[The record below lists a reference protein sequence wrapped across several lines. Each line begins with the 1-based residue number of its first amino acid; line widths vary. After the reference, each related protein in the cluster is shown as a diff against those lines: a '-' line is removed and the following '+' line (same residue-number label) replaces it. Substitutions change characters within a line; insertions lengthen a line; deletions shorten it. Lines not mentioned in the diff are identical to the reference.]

1 MEKRPRHRPQRRY
14 LEAKRQIFIC
24 EVKACIHCGAE
35 LKVRR
40 NWHMRKTIQTLKGPL
55 FVAGRATMCTNAEC
69 THCGTRYYAGQVLK
83 LSLPSS
89 TYGLDVL
96 AYIGWRHEHDQRQ
109 LVEIQR
115 ELNQKGIEINER
127 NVGKL
132 YRQYLALLGASSEAI
147 RKKLDVIIEKHG
159 GLIFGVDALQPEGHG
174 SLLYVLYEIL
184 SGMVVSAIQL
194 EPPNEQDLT
203 EWLKTYQSYPVL
215 ASVSDG
221 EERIIAALRAVW
233 PSAPRQ
239 RCQEHFLGNLADE
252 VFPNDTEL
260 RKQMRVDLGGL
271 PKIDDFP
278 DDCSFFESNW
288 YCRSR

>member
-1 MEKRPRHRPQRRY
+1 MEKRARHRPERSY
-14 LEAKRQIFIC
+14 PEAKRLIFVSALDTC
-24 EVKACIHCGAE
+24 VHCGAE
-35 LKVRR
+35 LKLRP
-40 NWHMRKTIQTLKGPL
+40 NWHVRKTIQTMQGPL
-55 FVAGRATMCTNAEC
+55 FLAGRAKVCPNVEC
-69 THCGTRYYAGQVLK
+69 THGGTRYYASQVLL
-83 LSLPSS
+83 LSLPNS

-132 YRQYLALLGASSEAI
+132 YRQYLALLGATSEVI
-147 RKKLDVIIEKHG
+147 RKKLAAIVEKHG

-184 SGMVVSAIQL
+184 SGTVVSAIQL
-194 EPPNEQDLT
+194 ESPNEKELT
-203 EWLKTYQSYPVL
+203 DWLMTYQDYPVL

-233 PSAPRQ
+233 PNAPRQ

-252 VFPNDTEL
+252 VLANDTEL

-271 PKIDDFP
+271 PKISDFP
-278 DDCSFFESNW
+278 DDNPLF
-288 YCRSR
+288 

>member
-1 MEKRPRHRPQRRY
+1 MNK
-14 LEAKRQIFIC
+14 
-24 EVKACIHCGAE
+24 
-35 LKVRR
+35 
-40 NWHMRKTIQTLKGPL
+40 
-55 FVAGRATMCTNAEC
+55 EC
-69 THCGTRYYAGQVLK
+69 SHYGTRYYASQVWL

-89 TYGLDVL
+89 TYGMDVL

-115 ELNQKGIEINER
+115 ELNQKGVEINER

-132 YRQYLALLGASSEAI
+132 YRQYLALLGAASEGI
-147 RKKLDVIIEKHG
+147 RKKLDATVEKQG

-184 SGMVVSAIQL
+184 SGTVVSAIQL
-194 EPPNEQDLT
+194 DPPNEKDLAD
-203 EWLKTYQSYPVL
+203 WLIKYQNYPVL

-233 PSAPRQ
+233 PNSPRQ

-252 VFPNDTEL
+252 VLQNDTEL
-260 RKQMRVDLGGL
+260 RKQMRQDLGGL
-271 PKIDDFP
+271 PKTTDFP
-278 DDCSFFESNW
+278 ADSSFF
-288 YCRSR
+288 

>member
-1 MEKRPRHRPQRRY
+1 MEKRPRHRPSRKYPDAQRR
-14 LEAKRQIFIC
+14 IFVS
-24 EVKACIHCGAE
+24 ELNTCIHCGAE
-35 LKVRR
+35 LKLRP
-40 NWHMRKTIQTLKGPL
+40 NWHMRKTVQTMKGPL
-55 FVAGRATMCTNAEC
+55 FLAGRAKVCTNAEC
-69 THCGTRYYAGQVLK
+69 SHRETRYYASQVWL

-96 AYIGWRHEHDQRQ
+96 AYIGWRHEHDRRQ

-132 YRQYLALLGASSEAI
+132 YGQYLALLGATSAAI
-147 RKKLDVIIEKHG
+147 RKKLDVIVEKHG

-184 SGMVVSAIQL
+184 SGTVVSAIQL
-194 EPPNEQDLT
+194 EPPNEKDLT
-203 EWLKTYQSYPVL
+203 DWLETYQSYPVL

-233 PSAPRQ
+233 PNAPRQ
-239 RCQEHFLGNLADE
+239 RCQEHFLGNLAEE
-252 VFPNDTEL
+252 VLEKDTEL

-271 PKIDDFP
+271 PKISDFP
-278 DDCSFFESNW
+278 DPSSFF
-288 YCRSR
+288 

>member
-1 MEKRPRHRPQRRY
+1 
-14 LEAKRQIFIC
+14 
-24 EVKACIHCGAE
+24 
-35 LKVRR
+35 
-40 NWHMRKTIQTLKGPL
+40 MRKTIQTMQGPL
-55 FVAGRATMCTNAEC
+55 FLAGRAKMCVNAEC
-69 THCGTRYYAGQVLK
+69 SHYGTRYYAGQVLL
-83 LSLPSS
+83 LSLPAS

-132 YRQYLALLGASSEAI
+132 YRQYLALLGATSEGI
-147 RKKLDVIIEKHG
+147 RRKLDAIVEKHG
-159 GLIFGVDALQPEGHG
+159 GLILGVDALQPEGHG

-184 SGMVVSAIQL
+184 SGTVVTAIQL
-194 EPPNEQDLT
+194 ELPNEKDLT
-203 EWLKTYQSYPVL
+203 DWLMRYQGYPVL

-233 PSAPRQ
+233 ANAPRQ
-239 RCQEHFLGNLADE
+239 RCQEHFLGNLAEE
-252 VFPNDTEL
+252 VLANDTEL

-271 PKIDDFP
+271 PKISDFP
-278 DDCSFFESNW
+278 DDSSFF
-288 YCRSR
+288 

>member
-1 MEKRPRHRPQRRY
+1 MEKRPSHRPERRY
-14 LEAKRQIFIC
+14 PEAKRQIFVN
-24 EVKACIHCGAE
+24 ELNACVHCGAE
-35 LKVRR
+35 LKLRP
-40 NWHMRKTIQTLKGPL
+40 NWHVRKTIQTMEGPL
-55 FVAGRATMCTNAEC
+55 FLAGRAKMCTNPEC
-69 THCGTRYYAGQVLK
+69 SHNGTRYYASQVLL

-132 YRQYLALLGASSEAI
+132 YRQYLALLGATSEVI
-147 RKKLDVIIEKHG
+147 RKKLDEIVEKHG
-159 GLIFGVDALQPEGHG
+159 GLILGVDALQPEGHG

-184 SGMVVSAIQL
+184 SGTVVSAIQL
-194 EPPNEQDLT
+194 EPPTEKDLT
-203 EWLKTYQSYPVL
+203 DWLEAYKNYPVL

-233 PSAPRQ
+233 PNAPRQ
-239 RCQEHFLGNLADE
+239 RCPEHFMGNLAEE
-252 VFPNDTEL
+252 VLENDAQL
-260 RKQMRVDLGGL
+260 RKQMRENLGGL
-271 PKIDDFP
+271 PKVADIP
-278 DDCSFFESNW
+278 DNSSFF
-288 YCRSR
+288 

>member
-1 MEKRPRHRPQRRY
+1 
-14 LEAKRQIFIC
+14 
-24 EVKACIHCGAE
+24 
-35 LKVRR
+35 
-40 NWHMRKTIQTLKGPL
+40 
-55 FVAGRATMCTNAEC
+55 MCVNAEC
-69 THCGTRYYAGQVLK
+69 SHCGTRYYASQVLL

-132 YRQYLALLGASSEAI
+132 YRQYLALLGATSEAI
-147 RKKLDVIIEKHG
+147 RKKLDGIVEKHG
-159 GLIFGVDALQPEGHG
+159 GLIFGVDALQPEGNG

-184 SGMVVSAIQL
+184 SGTVVSAIQL
-194 EPPNEQDLT
+194 EPPNEENLT
-203 EWLKTYQSYPVL
+203 DWLKTYQNYPVL

-221 EERIIAALRAVW
+221 EERIIAALRAIW
-233 PSAPRQ
+233 PNAPRQ

-252 VFPNDTEL
+252 VLESDTEL

-271 PKIDDFP
+271 PKTTDFP
-278 DDCSFFESNW
+278 DDSTFF
-288 YCRSR
+288 

>member
-1 MEKRPRHRPQRRY
+1 MEKRPRHRIVRRY
-14 LEAKRQIFIC
+14 PEAKRQIFVSELNTC
-24 EVKACIHCGAE
+24 AHCGAE
-35 LKVRR
+35 LKLRP
-40 NWHMRKTIQTLKGPL
+40 NWHVRKTIQTLQGPL
-55 FVAGRATMCTNAEC
+55 FLAGRAKMCVNVEC
-69 THCGTRYYAGQVLK
+69 SHYGTRYYASQVLL
-83 LSLPSS
+83 LSLPDS

-132 YRQYLALLGASSEAI
+132 YRQYLALLGATSEVI
-147 RKKLDVIIEKHG
+147 RKRLDAIVEQHG

-184 SGMVVSAIQL
+184 SGSVVSAIQL

-203 EWLKTYQSYPVL
+203 DWLMRYQGYPVL

-233 PSAPRQ
+233 PNAPRQ
-239 RCQEHFLGNLADE
+239 RCQEHFLGNLAEE
-252 VFPNDTEL
+252 VLENDTEL

-271 PKIDDFP
+271 PKISDLPADS
-278 DDCSFFESNW
+278 SFF
-288 YCRSR
+288 

>member
-1 MEKRPRHRPQRRY
+1 MEKRPRHRIERRY
-14 LEAKRQIFIC
+14 PEAKRQIFVSELETC
-24 EVKACIHCGAE
+24 VHCGTE
-35 LKVRR
+35 LKLRP
-40 NWHMRKTIQTLKGPL
+40 NWHMRKTIQTMQGPL
-55 FVAGRATMCTNAEC
+55 FLAGRAKMCTNAEC
-69 THCGTRYYAGQVLK
+69 SHSGTRYYAGQVLL
-83 LSLPSS
+83 LSLPDS

-96 AYIGWRHEHDQRQ
+96 AYIGWQHEHDQRQ

-115 ELNQKGIEINER
+115 ELNQKGIEVNER

-132 YRQYLALLGASSEAI
+132 YRQYLALLGATSEVK
-147 RKKLDVIIEKHG
+147 RKKLDATVEKHG

-184 SGMVVSAIQL
+184 SGTVVSAIQL
-194 EPPNEQDLT
+194 EPPNEQALT
-203 EWLKTYQSYPVL
+203 DWLKTYQGYPVL

-233 PSAPRQ
+233 PNAPRQ

-252 VFPNDTEL
+252 VLENDTEL

-271 PKIDDFP
+271 PKISDLPED
-278 DDCSFFESNW
+278 SAFF
-288 YCRSR
+288 

>member
-1 MEKRPRHRPQRRY
+1 MEKRARHRPERSY
-14 LEAKRQIFIC
+14 PEAKRQIFVSALDTC
-24 EVKACIHCGAE
+24 VHCGAE
-35 LKVRR
+35 LKLRP
-40 NWHMRKTIQTLKGPL
+40 NWHVRKTIQTMQGPL
-55 FVAGRATMCTNAEC
+55 FLAGRAKVCPNVEC
-69 THCGTRYYAGQVLK
+69 THGGTRYYASQVLL
-83 LSLPSS
+83 LSLPNS

-132 YRQYLALLGASSEAI
+132 YRQYLALLGATSEAI
-147 RKKLDVIIEKHG
+147 RKKLDGIIEEHG
-159 GLIFGVDALQPEGHG
+159 GLILGVDALQPEGHG

-184 SGMVVSAIQL
+184 SGTVVSAIQL
-194 EPPNEQDLT
+194 ESPNEKELT
-203 EWLKTYQSYPVL
+203 DWLMTYQDYPVL

-233 PSAPRQ
+233 PNAPRQ

-252 VFPNDTEL
+252 VLANDTEL

-271 PKIDDFP
+271 PKISDFP
-278 DDCSFFESNW
+278 DDHPPF
-288 YCRSR
+288 